1 MTVVAV
7 NGRKYTTEV
16 LDAAI
21 DAAKDSRATIELLV
35 LNNDFYR
42 TLEVQYFE
50 GQRFAHLAR
59 IDDRDDTLAEV
70 LAPRAAAP

>member
-1 MTVVAV
+1 
-7 NGRKYTTEV
+7 
-16 LDAAI
+16 
-21 DAAKDSRATIELLV
+21 V